1 MKLITLIPFQ
11 NEEHSLPI
19 TINSVKDFSDEIICI
34 YDNSNEET
42 VNSAKIN
49 GAKVFEFF
57 PDKLHNLAEVEIRRR
72 LLELGREHDGTHF
85 LFIDADEAVSL
96 NFKNNLEFVFSL
108 NKGER
113 LEMHWVAL
121 WKSYYRYKNDK
132 SVWSNNYKDFIFRDD
147 KKADFPNR
155 VPHTPRTPTEGWK
168 SIRLNKDKG
177 NILHFQFAN
186 WEAFQL
192 KQSFYRCRDLIFYN
206 GDRVQE
212 INDRYSITLD
222 PNKYS
227 SKILRNIFEAKST
240 SKVKNNWMNLN
251 SLPANSVFF
260 EQSAW
265 RLDQINEWF
274 EQYGV
279 DFFKDLE
286 IWHVNKIKEL
296 ATNFKTY

>member
-1 MKLITLIPFQ
+1 LKLITLIPFQ

-96 NFKNNLEFVFSL
+96 NFKNNLDFVFSL

-222 PNKYS
+222 PNKFS
-227 SKILRNIFEAKST
+227 SKILSNIFEAKST
-240 SKVKNNWMNLN
+240 SKVKKNWMDLN
-251 SLPANSVFF
+251 SLPENSVFF

-265 RLDQINEWF
+265 RLDQINVWF

-296 ATNFKTY
+296 AINFKTY